1 MKIVLKILTTLLLVF
16 NAAGAIYGGSHLILH
31 PDGSSLELSLEWLK
45 YSPFNNYLVP
55 GIILLEVN
63 GMFGLYV
70 LVNLLFNQKNSSQ
83 LVIAQGVLLTG
94 WIIVQMILIRTIYFL
109 HIISGS
115 VGVALVILGWLLL
128 DKRKHFVHV
137 N

>member
-1 MKIVLKILTTLLLVF
+1 MKIILKILTILLLSF
-16 NAAGAIYGGSHLILH
+16 NTIGALYGGTHLILH
-31 PDGSSLELSLEWLK
+31 PDGSSIELSLDWLK
-45 YSPFNNYLVP
+45 YTPFETYLVP

-70 LVNLLFNQKNSSQ
+70 LINLLFNQKNSSK

-94 WIIVQMILIRTIYFL
+94 WIVMQMILIRTIYFL
-109 HIISGS
+109 HIILGS
-115 VGVALVILGWLLL
+115 VGVALVILGLLL
-128 DKRKHFVHV
+128 LNKQKDFARL